1 VHYFTGEKMSLKLLY
16 TTALNDHTMLLGR
29 LQSSESISR
38 LFYQSAEL
46 LLFSYRN
53 GNKLLLCGNGG
64 SASDAQHIAAELV
77 GRFYLDRPG
86 IDAETLTVNTSSLT
100 SITNDYSFDN
110 VFARQV
116 EAKGRPGD
124 VLVGLTTSGTSK
136 NILAAFEK
144 ARSIGMKN
152 ICFTGESAPSS
163 LDTLCDVVLRVP
175 SSCTPRIQEVHIL
188 LGHILCEYIEKELF
202 GQG

>member
-1 VHYFTGEKMSLKLLY
+1 MSLELLY
-16 TTALNDHTMLLGR
+16 TTALKDHTALLGR
-29 LQSSESISR
+29 LQSSDSISR
-38 LFYQSAEL
+38 QYYQSAEL
-46 LLFSYRN
+46 LLSALQE

-64 SASDAQHIAAELV
+64 SAADAQHIAAELV
-77 GRFYLDRPG
+77 GRFYLERRA
-86 IDAETLTVNTSSLT
+86 INAEKLTVNTSSLT
-100 SITNDYSFDN
+100 AIANDYSIEQ

-124 VLVGLTTSGTSK
+124 ILVGLTTSGTSK